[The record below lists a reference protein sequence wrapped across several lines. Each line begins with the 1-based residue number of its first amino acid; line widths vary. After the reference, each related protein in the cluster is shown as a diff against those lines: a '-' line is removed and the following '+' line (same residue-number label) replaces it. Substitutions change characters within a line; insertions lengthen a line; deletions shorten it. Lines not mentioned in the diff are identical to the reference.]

1 MGLGLETVRRAS
13 NATSHMGPFPETVQP
28 VTALSAAISADR
40 LPAYFGPGFYAHGWL
55 SRNAMPGYP
64 FGRRIRPMDTSFWDF
79 VTRFIL
85 PPVLGGAGGFLTI
98 FANWGIDKRKHR
110 LQRRRELITGWRLE
124 LIPMVASSQDS
135 PEIWAGP
142 KQAKVLSSPFYA
154 SLRPHLSQG
163 AVKKIEDPTMGLV
176 LNRGGASPSNATG
189 PIDFPS
195 RFSLMRLRGSNVS
208 GNWSNSSQSQA
219 RSMHHRR
226 PRRAVAYV

>member
-1 MGLGLETVRRAS
+1 MNWDIVLQYVLPSALGVVAGLFS
-13 NATSHMGPFPETVQP
+13 P
-28 VTALSAAISADR
+28 
-40 LPAYFGPGFYAHGWL
+40 W
-55 SRNAMPGYP
+55 
-64 FGRRIRPMDTSFWDF
+64 
-79 VTRFIL
+79 
-85 PPVLGGAGGFLTI
+85 
-98 FANWGIDKRKHR
+98 ANWGIEKRKQR

-176 LNRGGASPSNATG
+176 LSRGGASPSNATG